1 MGATSRRNVF
11 ETNSSS
17 SHSLV
22 IEKVTDNDIVIKD
35 GVINIDD
42 LENFSL
48 SLNDD
53 EGSIIICD
61 TVNKK
66 LALAFAMMIDDYN
79 YFATNHLVEDEFD
92 SLKEKYNI
100 IKVNGEFSIYDDYL
114 DAEDIIKI
122 IDDPSSIVK
131 YVHTNY

>member
-1 MGATSRRNVF
+1 VF

-92 SLKEKYNI
+92 SLKEKYDI

-114 DAEDIIKI
+114 DAEDVIGI